1 MLSGFLLVISG
12 VRFPYLLKKSV
23 VEAYNCALGVYK
35 NTSAIEL
42 YASVV

>member
-1 MLSGFLLVISG
+1 MLSGFLFVISG
-12 VRFPYLLKKSV
+12 LHLPFLLVKSV

-35 NTSAIEL
+35 NTSDIEL